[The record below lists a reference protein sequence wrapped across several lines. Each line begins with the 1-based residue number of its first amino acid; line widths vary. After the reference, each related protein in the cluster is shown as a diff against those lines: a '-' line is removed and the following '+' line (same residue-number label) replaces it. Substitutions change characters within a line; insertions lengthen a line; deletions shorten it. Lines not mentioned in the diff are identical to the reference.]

1 MVEYWSRKVNML
13 EDVTVKVLLN
23 SGVTEMFMNRKIA
36 AKHRFRL

>member
-1 MVEYWSRKVNML
+1 ML

>member
-1 MVEYWSRKVNML
+1 VVEYWSRKVNML